1 MNKKALYEAIM
12 KDISKIV
19 KKKINENMEENTI
32 NIPSQYYDEDGD
44 IDLSDLSILPKN
56 IIKALVN
63 DLLTNG
69 DFQEDDR
76 DDDCLMCSILPYI
89 DSKNVEEYDYE
100 SLTKQILDSYDDIQ
114 EDDKVARDISY
125 LYEITLFN
133 HTIFYTC
140 YKVPVIGDYD
150 IDNIDEDENC
160 SIIEC
165 KEYNNVYTDKNQLES
180 TKDVIDD
187 ARTLLEYTN
196 KRNYFIEQI
205 IKKYRDSNTKD
216 IKLVTELLKLSYDQG
231 FNCSRLDN
239 I

>member
-56 IIKALVN
+56 IINALAK

-89 DSKNVEEYDYE
+89 DSKNENATILTRSLEDYGMCLSFNVEVDYE
-100 SLTKQILDSYDDIQ
+100 NIDHAAYPSNDRDVPDDPAYRECDIKDVTISGLMLTDGDQEIMINDPDIIEKVKDEALTSNVIDNFRIEQEESYDPYEMDDYY
-114 EDDKVARDISY
+114 ED
-125 LYEITLFN
+125 
-133 HTIFYTC
+133 
-140 YKVPVIGDYD
+140 
-150 IDNIDEDENC
+150 
-160 SIIEC
+160 
-165 KEYNNVYTDKNQLES
+165 
-180 TKDVIDD
+180 
-187 ARTLLEYTN
+187 
-196 KRNYFIEQI
+196 
-205 IKKYRDSNTKD
+205 
-216 IKLVTELLKLSYDQG
+216 
-231 FNCSRLDN
+231 
-239 I
+239 